1 MRVWVTAPSFS
12 ILILFMLLNQAVVQ
26 AADKDYKGSFDS
38 NLGEIEKSITDLK
51 NFKSAIES
59 MVDQLDSVSSF
70 KEANKARVGT
80 NTMYKELLELKSSI
94 KSVLTE
100 LEQPSSLKESA
111 EKAANGK

>member
-1 MRVWVTAPSFS
+1 
-12 ILILFMLLNQAVVQ
+12 MLLNQAVVQ
-26 AADKDYKGSFDS
+26 AADKDHKGSFDS
-38 NLGEIEKSITDLK
+38 NLGEIEKGITDLK

-59 MVDQLDSVSSF
+59 MVDKLDSVSPAQ
-70 KEANKARVGT
+70 EANKERIGT

-100 LEQPSSLKESA
+100 LEQPSALKESA